1 MDIETIMIEM
11 EMALLVGQKMRAAQ
25 VRYFKTRSRD
35 DLVESKMLEA
45 QFDAAAKDVLKKVGR
60 SS

>member
-1 MDIETIMIEM
+1 MIEM